1 LVGKIRHSIRVKS
14 VFGGFSGLAR
24 SLIIPLHEPADKSG
38 GPKGRFQMSSTSQFT
53 RTLIAIVAALAVSTV
68 AVGAA
73 VGPVPTHLNEK
84 VSINA

>member
-1 LVGKIRHSIRVKS
+1 
-14 VFGGFSGLAR
+14 
-24 SLIIPLHEPADKSG
+24 
-38 GPKGRFQMSSTSQFT
+38 MSSTSQFT

-73 VGPVPTHLNEK
+73 VGPVPTNLSQK